1 MNYIL
6 SPDHFYNCPL
16 CGMDCRV
23 EDSPR
28 DFNLLLN
35 KNCAIQQFFCLNP
48 LAKDPLHYYSHIV
61 DKSEPNRIAAHE
73 IRIDLGN
80 RYVVLVNNYQIQ
92 RTYLRTASN
101 KRPLEVPVL
110 LVPDFPHLDSLRK
123 KIRTALTFT

>member
-1 MNYIL
+1 MNVVF

-23 EDSPR
+23 EDNDK
-28 DFNLLLN
+28 DFNVLLN
-35 KNCAIQQFFCLNP
+35 RNCRTQQFFCLNP
-48 LAKDPLHYYSHIV
+48 LAGEPLHYYSHIV

-73 IRIDLGN
+73 IRVDLEN

-92 RTYLRTASN
+92 RSFIRTDSS
-101 KRPLEVPVL
+101 KYPLQAPL
-110 LVPDFPHLDSLRK
+110 LVPDFPHLISLRK